1 MSSFWSVETRAVAN
15 PASSA
20 PRKVESGNAASSAD
34 APSPAQRP
42 TVDLTVLTDRDDFLL
57 ELGEALGGQASVNPV
72 DSIDSAIGQLIAGT
86 KRGQM
91 LVIDARA
98 TDDVRALVQRATQ
111 QTPNAVVVVFADADA
126 EKRVASAVKGTTVFA
141 VLTIPIEGAKT
152 TAVLDAAITDAA
164 TRNAAARGS
173 GTAGAA
179 AAPTLDS
186 FRPAISH
193 PAAQETAEEREGGH
207 KWPVW
212 AGLGLAVVALAA
224 GGAWY
229 FTSHG
234 KTTSGLAAPPASG
247 TIASH
252 ASAASGAAAL
262 LPQPAVDTSIVAGQV
277 DDLLEKARLAM
288 RDRRYTAPTG
298 DNALVY
304 YRSALAADPANG
316 EAKDG
321 LRRVGDVLISR
332 FNDAIAGAH
341 YSDAA
346 LAFATLKLV
355 APSDPHLGPFQ
366 VQLSTA
372 EISKAIAEGNAD
384 RAAALVRQAQQS
396 GDVPAA
402 QLAAWRAQLAH
413 LQQADKVQSL
423 AALVLDRIRSDELT
437 GPAGDSAESY
447 LDQLRAAAPSSP
459 ETERAASAL
468 VDAFFSKARQNALSG
483 DTSDE
488 GRWVAA
494 ARANGA
500 SAADVAAFQREL
512 VSAQAKAAHAK
523 ADGLVALVRQR
534 LSSGELTSPA
544 GDSAADYLQQLEG
557 SHPTGSAQMAAMQAR
572 SSLAADLITRAR
584 AEMRSSATAQANS
597 DLTAATT
604 WGASAAAVAA
614 VRRLGAASQAQPQA
628 AAAPD
633 LQALAAQLQRTRYV
647 PPEYPDRA
655 LTDRTSGSVTVQYTV
670 DKQGRTRD
678 VKVVES
684 NPRGVFDDAAISAIQ
699 RWRYRPAQYNGQPVA
714 VPVRTR
720 IRFELPN

>member
-1 MSSFWSVETRAVAN
+1 VAN
-15 PASSA
+15 PASST
-20 PRKVESGNAASSAD
+20 PRNVESGNAASSAE
-34 APSPAQRP
+34 APSPTQRP
-42 TVDLTVLTDRDDFLL
+42 TVDLTALTDRDDFLL

-72 DSIDSAIGQLIAGT
+72 DSIDTAIGQLAST

-111 QTPNAVVVVFADADA
+111 QAPHAVVVVFADADS
-126 EKRVASAVKGTTVFA
+126 EKRIASAVKGTTVFA

-164 TRNAAARGS
+164 NRHAAARGS
-173 GTAGAA
+173 STERAA

-186 FRPAISH
+186 FRPAPSQS
-193 PAAQETAEEREGGH
+193 AAPESEEPGAGGG
-207 KWPVW
+207 KWPLW

-224 GGAWY
+224 GGTWY
-229 FTSHG
+229 FTTHG
-234 KTTSGLAAPPASG
+234 KTTSGPAAPAASG
-247 TIASH
+247 TIAPQAGM
-252 ASAASGAAAL
+252 ASETAAA

-321 LRRVGDVLISR
+321 LRRVGDVLVSR
-332 FNDAIAGAH
+332 FNDAIAGGH

-346 LAFATLKLV
+346 LAFASLKLV

-366 VQLSTA
+366 LQLSTA
-372 EISKAIAEGNAD
+372 EVSKAFADGNAD
-384 RAAALVRQAQQS
+384 RAAALVRQAQQA
-396 GDVPAA
+396 GNVPAS

-413 LQQADKVQSL
+413 LQQADKLQSL
-423 AALVLDRIRSDELT
+423 SSLVMDRIHSDELT
-437 GPAGDSAESY
+437 SPAGDSAESY
-447 LDQLRAAAPSSP
+447 LTELRTAAPTSP
-459 ETERAASAL
+459 ATERATSAL
-468 VDAFFSKARQNALSG
+468 VDAFLGKARQNALSG
-483 DTSDE
+483 DSSDE
-488 GRWVAA
+488 DRWIAA

-500 SAADVAAFQREL
+500 SAADIAAFQRDL
-512 VSAQAKAAHAK
+512 SSAQTKAAHAK
-523 ADGLVALVRQR
+523 AEGLVSLVRQR
-534 LSSGELTSPA
+534 LSSGALTSPA

-557 SHPTGSAQMAAMQAR
+557 SHPTGSAQAAAMQSR
-572 SSLAADLITRAR
+572 SALAAALITRAR
-584 AEMRSSATAQANS
+584 TEMRSSETAQANS
-597 DLTAATT
+597 DLAAATT
-604 WGASAAAVAA
+604 WGASAASVAA
-614 VRRLGAASQAQPQA
+614 VRRLGAAAQTPPQA
-628 AAAPD
+628 AAGPD
-633 LQALAAQLQRTRYV
+633 LQALAQQLQRTRYV
-647 PPEYPDRA
+647 APEYPDRA
-655 LTDRTSGSVTVQYTV
+655 LTDRVSGDVTVQYTV

-678 VKVVES
+678 VKVIES
-684 NPRGVFDDAAISAIQ
+684 VPKGVFDDAAIAAIRQ
-699 RWRYRPAQYNGQPVA
+699 WRYRAAQYNGQPVE

>member
-1 MSSFWSVETRAVAN
+1 VAN
-15 PASSA
+15 PASGA
-20 PRKVESGNAASSAD
+20 PRNLESGNAASSAD
-34 APSPAQRP
+34 APSPTQRP
-42 TVDLTVLTDRDDFLL
+42 TVDLTALTDRDDFLL

-72 DSIDSAIGQLIAGT
+72 DSIDTAIGQLAST
-86 KRGQM
+86 KRGQL

-111 QTPNAVVVVFADADA
+111 QAPNAVVVVFADADA
-126 EKRVASAVKGTTVFA
+126 EKRIASAVKGTSVFA

-152 TAVLDAAITDAA
+152 TAVLDAAITDASN
-164 TRNAAARGS
+164 RNAAARGS
-173 GTAGAA
+173 SMERTSAAG
-179 AAPTLDS
+179 APTLDS
-186 FRPAISH
+186 FRPATSH
-193 PAAQETAEEREGGH
+193 SAAAQDSEEPGGGGH
-207 KWPVW
+207 KWPLW

-229 FTSHG
+229 FTTHG
-234 KTTSGLAAPPASG
+234 KTTSGPAAPPASG

-252 ASAASGAAAL
+252 AGTASETAAT

-304 YRSALAADPANG
+304 YRSALAADPGNG

-321 LRRVGDVLISR
+321 LRRVGDVLVSR
-332 FNDAIAGAH
+332 FNDAISGAH

-346 LAFATLKLV
+346 LAYATLKLV
-355 APSDPHLGPFQ
+355 APSDSHLGPFQ
-366 VQLSTA
+366 LQLSMA
-372 EISKAIAEGNAD
+372 EISKAFADGNAD

-402 QLAAWRAQLAH
+402 QLATWRAQLAH
-413 LQQADKVQSL
+413 LQQADKAQSL
-423 AALVLDRIRSDELT
+423 ASLVLDRIRSDELT

-447 LDQLRAAAPSSP
+447 LNELRAAAPSSP
-459 ETERAASAL
+459 ATERATSAL
-468 VDAFFSKARQNALSG
+468 VDAFFSKARQNALAG

-488 GRWVAA
+488 DRWIAS

-500 SAADVAAFQREL
+500 SAADVAAFQRDL
-512 VSAQAKAAHAK
+512 ASAQVKAAHAK
-523 ADGLVALVRQR
+523 AESLVSLVRQR
-534 LSSGELTSPA
+534 LSSGALTSPA

-557 SHPTGSAQMAAMQAR
+557 SHPTGSAQDAAMQAK
-572 SSLAADLITRAR
+572 SALATALITRAR
-584 AEMRSSATAQANS
+584 AEMGSNETAQANS
-597 DLTAATT
+597 DLAAASS
-604 WGASAAAVAA
+604 WGASAGAVAA
-614 VRRLGAASQAQPQA
+614 VRRLGAAAQAQPQA
-628 AAAPD
+628 AAGPD
-633 LQALAAQLQRTRYV
+633 LQALAQQLQRTRYV
-647 PPEYPDRA
+647 APEYPDRA
-655 LTDRTSGSVTVQYTV
+655 LTDRISGSVTVQYIV

-684 NPRGVFDDAAISAIQ
+684 VPRGVFDGAATSAIQ
-699 RWRYRPAQYNGQPVA
+699 RWRYRPAQYNGQPVE

>member
-1 MSSFWSVETRAVAN
+1 MAN
-15 PASSA
+15 PASSGA
-20 PRKVESGNAASSAD
+20 PRNLESGNAAVPAD
-34 APSPAQRP
+34 APSPTQRP
-42 TVDLTVLTDRDDFLL
+42 TVDLTALTDRDDFLL

-72 DSIDSAIGQLIAGT
+72 DSIDAAIGQLAST

-111 QTPNAVVVVFADADA
+111 QAPNAVVVVFADGAS
-126 EKRVASAVKGTTVFA
+126 EKRIASAVKGTSVFA

-164 TRNAAARGS
+164 NRSATARGPA
-173 GTAGAA
+173 TERAGAA

-186 FRPAISH
+186 YRPAMSYSA
-193 PAAQETAEEREGGH
+193 PKESEETGGGGR

-229 FTSHG
+229 FTHA
-234 KTTSGLAAPPASG
+234 KITSGVAPPQALG
-247 TIASH
+247 PIASH
-252 ASAASGAAAL
+252 TGPESETAAA

-321 LRRVGDVLISR
+321 LRRVGDVLVSR

-346 LAFATLKLV
+346 LALASLRLV
-355 APSDPHLGPFQ
+355 APSDAHLGPFQ
-366 VQLSTA
+366 LQLSTA
-372 EISKAIAEGNAD
+372 EISKALADGNAD

-396 GDVPAA
+396 ATVPAA
-402 QLAAWRAQLAH
+402 QLATWRAQLAH
-413 LQQADKVQSL
+413 LQQADKVESL
-423 AALVLDRIRSDELT
+423 ASLVLERIRSDELT
-437 GPAGDSAESY
+437 GPAGDSAQSY
-447 LDQLRAAAPSSP
+447 LTELRAAAPSAP
-459 ETERAASAL
+459 ATERATSAL
-468 VDAFFSKARQNALSG
+468 TAAFFGKARQNALSG

-488 GRWVAA
+488 DRWLAA
-494 ARANGA
+494 ARGIGA
-500 SAADVAAFQREL
+500 SAADVAAFQRE
-512 VSAQAKAAHAK
+512 VASAQAKAAHAK
-523 ADGLVALVRQR
+523 AEGLVSLVRQR
-534 LSSGELTSPA
+534 LSSGALTSPA

-557 SHPTGSAQMAAMQAR
+557 THPTGSAQAAAAQAR
-572 SSLAADLITRAR
+572 SALAAELITRAR
-584 AEMRSSATAQANS
+584 AEMRASETAPADS
-597 DLTAATT
+597 DLAAAAS

-614 VRRLGAASQAQPQA
+614 VRRLGAASQSQPQA

-633 LQALAAQLQRTRYV
+633 LQALARQLQRTRYV
-647 PPEYPDRA
+647 APEYPDRA
-655 LTDRTSGSVTVQYTV
+655 LTDRISGSVTVQYTV
-670 DKQGRTRD
+670 DEQGRTRD

-684 NPRGVFDDAAISAIQ
+684 FPKGVFDDAAISAIQ
-699 RWRYRPAQYNGQPVA
+699 HWRYRPAQYNGQAVE